1 MVLVNQLV
9 KPTQRMVLVSQL
21 VKPTQR
27 MVLVSQRLLAL
38 LKEWCWLAS
47 LLNLLKE

>member
-38 LKEWCWLAS
+38 LKEWCWLARGC
-47 LLNLLKE
+47 